1 MEVKTS
7 ATWKEKERGRGEGEG
22 EGSSPSS
29 VHFMTSPR
37 PPREVEMTVWLQG
50 GGGAM
55 GGGNSRYGGGM
66 GGGADTVG
74 NTQGMQGTCLRDNTM
89 QGMGIFFQM
98 GDTFLTS
105 DTSSKTATSSAISC
119 FVLASDLSPMSS

>member
-1 MEVKTS
+1 
-7 ATWKEKERGRGEGEG
+7 
-22 EGSSPSS
+22 
-29 VHFMTSPR
+29 
-37 PPREVEMTVWLQG
+37 MTVGLKG
-50 GGGAM
+50 GEEPWAVGRYGG
-55 GGGNSRYGGGM
+55 GGGM